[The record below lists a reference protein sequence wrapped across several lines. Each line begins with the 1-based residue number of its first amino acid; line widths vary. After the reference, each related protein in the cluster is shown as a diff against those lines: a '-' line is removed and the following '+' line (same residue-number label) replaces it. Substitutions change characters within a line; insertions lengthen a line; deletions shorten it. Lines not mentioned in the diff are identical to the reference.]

1 MNICRTVLDAIG
13 RTPLIRLNKITR
25 ELDATIL
32 AKFEALNPTGSIK
45 DRIALAM
52 IEDAEKKGLLN
63 KNSVIVEPTSG
74 NTGIGLAMVCA
85 IKNYKCIIVMPEGMS
100 EERRKLIKVF
110 GAKIVLTPAKED
122 VAGAVKK
129 AEAIARETENAFIP
143 HQFKNTINVQCH
155 YETTASEILEQAGG
169 KIDAFVAGI
178 GTGGTVMGVGLALKQ
193 KIPAVKIVAV
203 EPHEC
208 AVMSGGK
215 MGMHKIQGIGDGF
228 IPDIVDVNLFD
239 AVIKVKSNDAIAMA
253 KRLIKE
259 EGLLVGISSGAN
271 VLAAIN
277 TAKKLKLGKGKVVV
291 TVLPDRAERY
301 LSTELFEEF

>member
-32 AKFEALNPTGSIK
+32 AKFDALNPSGSIK

-100 EERRKLIKVF
+100 EERRKLIKAF
-110 GAKIVLTPAKED
+110 GAKIILTPVEED
-122 VAGAVKK
+122 VAGAVGK
-129 AEAIARETENAFIP
+129 AEDIARKTKNAFIP
-143 HQFKNTINVQCH
+143 HQFKNPTNVQCH

-178 GTGGTVMGVGLALKQ
+178 GTGGTVMGVGLALKE

-228 IPDIVDVNLFD
+228 IPDIVDIKLFD
-239 AVIKVKSNDAIAMA
+239 AIISVKSNDAIAMA

-271 VLAAIN
+271 VSAAIEVG
-277 TAKKLKLGKGKVVV
+277 KKLGKGKIVV

-301 LSTELFEEF
+301 LSTELFE